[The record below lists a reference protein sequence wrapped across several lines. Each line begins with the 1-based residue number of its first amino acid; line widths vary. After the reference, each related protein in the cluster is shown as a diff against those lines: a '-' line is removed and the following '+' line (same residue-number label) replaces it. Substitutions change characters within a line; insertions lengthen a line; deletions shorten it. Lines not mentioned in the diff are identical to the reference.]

1 MAISLDGFAVA
12 LPVRLDEVEEMG
24 AGVFRRDALML
35 YPLEILPG
43 EVGHVPLPG
52 QLASLAA
59 RNLVKAAAL
68 QNAPRCLLLWGRLG
82 VHEKRAAVEYQLGWL
97 ELVIER
103 LLLAVG
109 CAPVLVNFGKGGF
122 EVSAE

>member
-1 MAISLDGFAVA
+1 
-12 LPVRLDEVEEMG
+12 MG
-24 AGVFRRDALML
+24 AGVFRRDALTL

-43 EVGHVPLPG
+43 KVGDIPLPG

-59 RNLVKAAAL
+59 RNIVKAAAF
-68 QNAPRCLLLWGRLG
+68 QNVLRCLLLWGRLG
-82 VHEKRAAVEYQLGWL
+82 IHEKRAAVEYQLGWL

-103 LLLAVG
+103 LLLTVG
-109 CAPVLVNFGKGGF
+109 CAPVLANLGKGGF